1 MQLRSDVMSTM
12 YRFFGV
18 LLAACAVLLSAC
30 QSVPPPGISGQGVVQ
45 SIQETQQASTT
56 GNVVGAIGGALVG
69 GALGSLVGGGTG
81 QTIATTVGAVG
92 GSIAGSSVAS
102 KAAAET
108 VWVVNIRFDDGINRT
123 VTVSQR
129 PNYRPGDKVRVDNGA
144 VFPLTAK

>member
-56 GNVVGAIGGALVG
+56 GNVV